1 MCCEQGPKT
10 KSEDLTRILVKD
22 SELLSILC
30 RILETNDNIFLYLIT
45 KLKFYT
51 FLNILPKFFV
61 QSPLPKQKYGNGM
74 GLLGPYLT
82 HRWEWYGKVTWVYG
96 IGMGPNFTKFL
107 TMGHAWEENRR
118 LLILWETYGNKV
130 PIHIP
135 YQ

>member
-1 MCCEQGPKT
+1 MEKRN
-10 KSEDLTRILVKD
+10 LT
-22 SELLSILC
+22 LC
-30 RILETNDNIFLYLIT
+30 KRY
-45 KLKFYT
+45 
-51 FLNILPKFFV
+51 
-61 QSPLPKQKYGNGM
+61 QPLPKQKYGNGM